1 MADPGLGLADPPP
14 APRPSRP
21 QVPSERPG
29 ADRDAA
35 ISATGS
41 QLELRARPLRHDV
54 SGIMAQ
60 FLILMAVIL
69 CPLLVAP
76 WLWYR
81 RERFRLNRCRVR
93 IDGEVLHL
101 YHRQQQLLT
110 LDLRYTTRQL
120 TGAGDLVLSEEAAHY
135 VALGVDPPEHSY
147 PDPADRDAH
156 RGAGS
161 QLAALAAGAQPAA
174 PDHAAF
180 KPPQIRTWRAVRLAQ
195 ADLAR
200 LYAAIAAVPVRPQ
213 PEAADAWSLLQAL
226 GSVGATGK
234 RVEGQLA
241 QLVLAD
247 LSQARPSSLVA
258 MLQQRATEQGPT
270 AIAARRV
277 LHACA

>member
-1 MADPGLGLADPPP
+1 M
-14 APRPSRP
+14 
-21 QVPSERPG
+21 QPG
-29 ADRDAA
+29 AGRGVASAA
-35 ISATGS
+35 DDS

-93 IDGEVLHL
+93 LEGEVLHL
-101 YHRQQQLLT
+101 YHRQQHLLT

-147 PDPADRDAH
+147 PDPAELDAR
-156 RGAGS
+156 RGAGN
-161 QLAALAAGAQPAA
+161 QLALAAGPQPAA
-174 PDHAAF
+174 PDRGAF

-200 LYAAIAAVPVRPQ
+200 LYAAISAVPVRPQ

-226 GSVGATGK
+226 GSVGATGR

-241 QLVLAD
+241 QLVHAD

-258 MLQQRATEQGPT
+258 MLQQRATEQGPS

-277 LHACA
+277 LRACT